1 MNNPLRLRQLAIS
14 ELISNYFSPLR
25 YHRRKKNLFFFQ
37 FPENLT
43 SIKKLIIHQ
52 LLKISFW
59 YLFYFRSYKA
69 KNNLKVEQK
78 ARDLWHFMSTSSRHL
93 INVLYTEFRNRSF
106 VIKSTYFSSFRKLE
120 RLVFASQVLFLL
132 FMSLF
137 PFRKKGKFIRKFASK
152 RKYCSKIVMGVST
165 RHKRFSGQNSQKISP
180 TVHHHSRSI
189 DR

>member
-106 VIKSTYFSSFRKLE
+106 VIKSTYSSSFRKLE
-120 RLVFASQVLFLL
+120 RLVFASQVLF
-132 FMSLF
+132 SSCYVQKQQVPF
-137 PFRKKGKFIRKFASK
+137 PVPKK
-152 RKYCSKIVMGVST
+152 RKIY
-165 RHKRFSGQNSQKISP
+165 SQVCIEAEILFKDS
-180 TVHHHSRSI
+180 
-189 DR
+189 DGGFY